1 MTARSKKRRNQ
12 NNAIRRTKNKVKEL
26 KKLKKMLGFIEEDAG
41 EGKLMDKI
49 KEITAQKKQEEELEQ
64 VKQEAIEELIE
75 QETKE
80 YVNQDK
86 FVTVVNPKTKVKHV
100 YNVKT
105 KRDQFGQYP
114 VWYNAKKERMKQRR
128 REGKSV
134 RCRQFRGHRLH
145 FIDRGSNWK
154 ALLAK

>member
-12 NNAIRRTKNKVKEL
+12 NNAIRRSKNKVKEL

-41 EGKLMDKI
+41 EGTLMDKI
-49 KEITAQKKQEEELEQ
+49 KEITEQKKQEEELELI
-64 VKQEAIEELIE
+64 KKETMEELIE
-75 QETKE
+75 KETNE
-80 YVNQDK
+80 YVK
-86 FVTVVNPKTKVKHV
+86 REKYVTVINPKSNVKHV

-114 VWYNAKKERMKQRR
+114 VWYNAKRERKKKRR
-128 REGKSV
+128 HEGKSAKH
-134 RCRQFRGHRLH
+134 RQFRGHRLH
-145 FIDRGSNWK
+145 FIDRTSNWK